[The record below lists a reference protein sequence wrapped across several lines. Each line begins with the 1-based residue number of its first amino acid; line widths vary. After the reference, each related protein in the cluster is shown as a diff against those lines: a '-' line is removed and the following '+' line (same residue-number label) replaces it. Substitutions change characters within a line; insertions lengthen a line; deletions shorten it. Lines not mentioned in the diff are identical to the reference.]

1 MLIADAP
8 VKMWGMDSFSDR
20 PGADTGKHEL
30 INFETA
36 AMNSDGA
43 HFSASPKMS
52 LTWEEALSNTSL
64 RLR

>member
-8 VKMWGMDSFSDR
+8 VKMWGMDSFSGR
-20 PGADTGKHEL
+20 PGADTGKRKR

-36 AMNSDGA
+36 GMNSNGA
-43 HFSASPKMS
+43 HFSVSPKMS
-52 LTWEEALSNTSL
+52 LTWEEVLPRTSL